1 NEFCAR
7 AVTFKNR
14 KSKIIYTNNTVKP
27 PINPNSSTIIA
38 KIKSEEDCGKKFFC
52 TLFPGPTPNI
62 SPLAMAILAL
72 SIWYLSTSLSSEP
85 KRSIRAVDV
94 LNLYG
99 IVSGKGFAAKKNN
112 IPNKAP
118 VARTSPIYF
127 SGYLP
132 TNNNM
137 QQEANISAAVDKF
150 DGAIGTTI
158 AKTGNQT

>member
-1 NEFCAR
+1 
-7 AVTFKNR
+7 
-14 KSKIIYTNNTVKP
+14 
-27 PINPNSSTIIA
+27 
-38 KIKSEEDCGKKFFC
+38 IKSDDDCGKKFFC

-62 SPLAMAILAL
+62 SPLAIAILAL

-85 KRSIRAVDV
+85 KRSIRAVHV
-94 LNLYG
+94 LNLDG
-99 IVSGKGFAAKKNN
+99 IVSGKAFAAKKNN
-112 IPNKAP
+112 VPNKAQIANIFP
-118 VARTSPIYF
+118 RYF